1 MQQALR
7 SDLRLIVAALC
18 TVAGVAAGVW
28 ALGYAKEL
36 DHLAARGRVEEQL
49 MADRLLS
56 DLQRYRDLAVSL
68 AVDPRLASPGALDQS
83 DRADAFLV
91 SAADKTAAEAIY
103 YVDRDGLVL
112 AASTAARPHGL
123 AQSAYF
129 LRAMDGALG
138 SSFGRDPG
146 FGKRLFQFAA
156 PAFDAAGK
164 VRGAVVVLTDVEAVE
179 ISWRSV
185 HMALLLLDADRRV
198 FLSNRS
204 ELLGLRLPA
213 DGCALRA
220 GGQVVRDCH
229 VARRVWVLDW
239 GPYLPERAIPLE
251 RRLER
256 INMTALALMDDAPAR
271 QIAFLQAAAVAAVLS
286 LCALALVWVTARRR
300 VLARTNRM
308 LEQRVAERTRALT
321 LSNDA
326 LRHEVSERRE
336 AEAALRK
343 AQDDLVQA
351 GKLSALG
358 QMSAGISHELNQPLM
373 AIRQFA
379 ENGTQFLDQDRPDRV
394 RDNLSR
400 IAQLS
405 GRAARIIRNLR
416 AFARNE
422 NEPAGRVDVGQV
434 VATAIELTAVR
445 LRNAGVTLD
454 WEPQAAPLWVRAGE
468 VRLGQVFV
476 NLINNAVDA
485 MTGQVGRRLT
495 VTLEPGP
502 RPLVRIRDTGP
513 GIADPER
520 LFEPFYS
527 TKTVSDTDGM
537 GLGLSI
543 SYGLVQSFGGN
554 IRGDN
559 AEGGGAVFT
568 VELEAWE
575 DVQDGEA
582 AA

>member
-7 SDLRLIVAALC
+7 SDLKPIVAALC
-18 TVAGVAAGVW
+18 LVVVAVTGVW
-28 ALGYAKEL
+28 LLSYAKEL
-36 DHLAARGRVEEQL
+36 NHLAARGRAEEQL

-68 AVDPRLASPGALDQS
+68 AVDPRLADPGALDQS

-91 SAADKTAAEAIY
+91 SAADKTAAAAIY
-103 YVDRDGLVL
+103 YVDRDGQVR
-112 AASTAARPHGL
+112 AASTATRPYGL

-138 SSFGRDPG
+138 TSFGRDPA
-146 FGKRLFQFAA
+146 FGRRLFQFAA
-156 PAFDAAGK
+156 PAFDARGK

-185 HMALLLLDADRRV
+185 HMALLLLDSERRV
-198 FLSNRS
+198 FLTNRS
-204 ELLGLRLPA
+204 ELLGLQLRPDDCRLMAA
-213 DGCALRA
+213 DVVVHDCR
-220 GGQVVRDCH
+220 GG
-229 VARRVWVLDW
+229 RRVWALDW
-239 GPYLPERAIPLE
+239 GSYLPERAIPLE

-256 INMTALALMDDAPAR
+256 IDMTALALVDDAPAR
-271 QIAFLQAAAVAAVLS
+271 QIAFLQAVVAAAVLA
-286 LCALALVWVTARRR
+286 LCGLALIWVTARRR
-300 VLARTNRM
+300 VLARTNRV

-379 ENGTQFLDQDRPDRV
+379 ENGTQFLGQGRSDRA
-394 RDNLSR
+394 RDNLMR
-400 IAQLS
+400 IAELS
-405 GRAARIIRNLR
+405 ARAARIIRNLR

-422 NEPAGRVDVGQV
+422 NEPAGRIDVVQV
-434 VATAIELTAVR
+434 VETAIELSTAR
-445 LRNAGVTLD
+445 LRNAGVRLD
-454 WEPQAAPLWVRAGE
+454 WNPPAAPVWVRAGE

-476 NLINNAVDA
+476 NLINNGVDA
-485 MTGQVGRRLT
+485 MTGQIGRRLT
-495 VTLEPGP
+495 VTLVPGP

-520 LFEPFYS
+520 IFEPFYS
-527 TKTVSDTDGM
+527 TKTVGDTDGM

-554 IRGDN
+554 IRGEN
-559 AEGGGAVFT
+559 AEGGGAVFS
-568 VELEAWE
+568 VELEAW
-575 DVQDGEA
+575 DDAGNGEVA
-582 AA
+582 A